1 MRSIIVFISP
11 KADTSDWSILF
22 FATFYGK
29 MIEWKQDD
37 VLCAQQ
43 MLFFTYTLC
52 MNTIIYEWF
61 KITCEKI
68 LLHFSQLK
76 DYFLDTFTA
85 FRLKTA
91 SKANCVKVVMVTN
104 IDYLFLEKNI
114 SKTCSY
120 LSLFADVIIFII
132 SILYDDKPEKINA
145 NILGRR
151 PMKMRALGDLM
162 AIMIRFLFSQ
172 TSNDNGIIE

>member
-1 MRSIIVFISP
+1 MHVTNIYYLVFIHAAVRFNKLIHVLSLLHIASHNSEHKNLMGSRINGKKCEEYKYLPVRSIIVFISP

-61 KITCEKI
+61 KITCEKFFF
-68 LLHFSQLK
+68 HFSQLK
-76 DYFLDTFTA
+76 DYFLH
-85 FRLKTA
+85 
-91 SKANCVKVVMVTN
+91 
-104 IDYLFLEKNI
+104 Y
-114 SKTCSY
+114 
-120 LSLFADVIIFII
+120 SL
-132 SILYDDKPEKINA
+132 
-145 NILGRR
+145 
-151 PMKMRALGDLM
+151 
-162 AIMIRFLFSQ
+162 
-172 TSNDNGIIE
+172 